1 MGEAQ
6 QYCLKWNN
14 HPRNVATVFDRLR
27 MEELF
32 VDVTLATSDRQII
45 RAHRVLLSAGSAYLE
60 RVLAITPC
68 EHPTIVLSNI
78 RYKELKLLVDFMY
91 SGEIAVDQAQFPG
104 LMESANWLMVRGL
117 CTEEEAMQDMDV
129 EKEEEESP
137 TPALTVTPSSGIRKR
152 QYSEHSEEEEEE
164 EEEEPIIGPEENGY
178 SSNPAKQMKPMYN
191 PIQGV
196 NNAVWMMHPETK
208 QEDLEKEKEEKEKR
222 RSLDIPDLVTVTSQ
236 ASSRPKAM
244 LNPSS
249 LNEQL
254 LQAMQLCT
262 NPYLNP
268 MASNV
273 GRDFMSPNSS
283 FSGFSSLP
291 FKSSSPTSPMKSCML
306 MSSAPVRRYKQY
318 TEDSLQAALK
328 EIMNGQS
335 INRSS
340 MKHNIPARTLRDW
353 MKRLNIK
360 SVFTHHSSN
369 GKERSGSQGTE
380 DESLA
385 SSSPEPLALTSS
397 SPEPLALTS
406 PEQQQALRSPT
417 FGLSPTNLK
426 NLIRNGYNGQEE
438 EIDDDEEAG
447 EEGGLRI
454 DEGGPGSVGANMAQI
469 AQAAN

>member
-14 HPRNVATVFDRLR
+14 HPRNVSTVFDRLR
-27 MEELF
+27 LEELF
-32 VDVTLATSDRQII
+32 VDVTLATADRQII

-60 RVLAITPC
+60 RVLSITTC
-68 EHPTIVLSNI
+68 DHPTIVLSNI

-91 SGEIAVDQAQFPG
+91 TGEIAVDQAQFPG

-117 CTEEEAMQDMDV
+117 CTEEQ
-129 EKEEEESP
+129 KEENEEEKYEEEP
-137 TPALTVTPSSGIRKR
+137 NQEAALTVTSSSRKR
-152 QYSEHSEEEEEE
+152 QHSEQSEEEE
-164 EEEEPIIGPEENGY
+164 EEEEPILAPED
-178 SSNPAKQMKPMYN
+178 SIQPSKQSKSMYG

-196 NNAVWMMHPETK
+196 TNAVWMMQTEA
-208 QEDLEKEKEEKEKR
+208 EKEDKEKR
-222 RSLDIPDLVTVTSQ
+222 KILDVPDLVTVSSQ
-236 ASSRPKAM
+236 ANSSYNRPKTM

-254 LQAMQLCT
+254 LQAMQMCT

-268 MASNV
+268 MATNFN
-273 GRDFMSPNSS
+273 RDMLSSTTSSFTPFTSSPYKSTSPN
-283 FSGFSSLP
+283 
-291 FKSSSPTSPMKSCML
+291 SPMKSCLL

-340 MKHNIPARTLRDW
+340 MKHSIPARTLRDW

-369 GKERSGSQGTE
+369 GKERSGSQGAE

-385 SSSPEPLALTSS
+385 SSSPEPRTLTY
-397 SPEPLALTS
+397 S
-406 PEQQQALRSPT
+406 PEQGPALASPT
-417 FGLSPTNLK
+417 FGLSPTNL
-426 NLIRNGYNGQEE
+426 NNFMRGGFNSQEE
-438 EIDDDEEAG
+438 EIDDDEDGG
-447 EEGGLRI
+447 EERGLRI
-454 DEGGPGSVGANMAQI
+454 DESGHGGVVNMSQI